1 MGVRNGVEAS
11 GSDAKP
17 TFCDTRAAFRGDM
30 VTTSLVFPAVLS
42 GAAEP
47 PSAAEQ
53 TAAELPFLRER
64 FALFGVVADLDMMM

>member
-1 MGVRNGVEAS
+1 VEAS

-17 TFCDTRAAFRGDM
+17 TFCYTRAAFRGDT

-47 PSAAEQ
+47 PSAAEPP
-53 TAAELPFLRER
+53 AAEQPFLQER
-64 FALFGVVADLDMMM
+64 VALFGVVADLDMMM